1 MSKIAISGASTGTAT
16 FTIESPA
23 TSTNRTLT
31 LPDNTGTILTSGT
44 AATSIPGYGNLTE
57 ADQWYLTADI
67 TGPATGTIS
76 SNLSRLTTGAAGY
89 LGTGMSESSG
99 IFTFPSTGYWLVQF
113 SFLASNIS
121 AGSGDR
127 VAVYVSATLNN
138 SSYVFIAEAGASLD
152 GTAANAQGGGSAQ
165 AIIDVTDTA
174 NVKVRFQVQSFA
186 ATSVL
191 LGDAN
196 RLRTGFSFVRLGD
209 T

>member
-1 MSKIAISGASTGTAT
+1 MSIRLFNPSGGYIDLNAGG
-16 FTIESPA
+16 
-23 TSTNRTLT
+23 
-31 LPDNTGTILTSGT
+31 DGT
-44 AATSIPGYGNLTE
+44 AANVFTLPAETGTLLTSATAVTSIPGYGNLTE
-57 ADQWYLTADI
+57 ADQWYLTANL
-67 TGPATGTIS
+67 TGPTGTIS

-127 VAVYVSATLNN
+127 VGVYVSATLNN

-152 GTAANAQGGGSAQ
+152 GTAANAQNGGFTQ

-174 NVKVRFQVQSFA
+174 NVKVRFDVSSFA

-196 RLRTGFSFVRLGD
+196 RLRTGFSFIRLGD